1 MKSMPMTLAL
11 LLLTGSTALSQ
22 NTPPN
27 FMPGAPSVGVPRG
40 VNPSNSQDLTN
51 RSNSQDLTVPGASNS
66 QDLSNRRPTAPNA
79 VAPTLLGPSVAYPQ
93 TLPPRRGFSR
103 LHDADRR
110 QLPKGRSRDAR
121 VPVQGA
127 PAHIA
132 VSDLATSPERL
143 HWRARPHCL
152 ARKTPCRHR
161 R

>member
-11 LLLTGSTALSQ
+11 LLFMGSAALSQ
-22 NTPPN
+22 ITPPN
-27 FMPGAPSVGVPRG
+27 AIPGAPSVGVAPG

-79 VAPTLLGPSVAYPQ
+79 VAPTLSGPRVAYPQ
-93 TLPPRRGFSR
+93 IPPPRRGFSR
-103 LHDADRR
+103 LHDADARL
-110 QLPKGRSRDAR
+110 LPNRRSRDLR
-121 VPVQGA
+121 VPVQRA
-127 PAHIA
+127 PAHVR
-132 VSDLATSPERL
+132 VSDLARSPERL

-161 R
+161 